1 MRPSRNGVNALWRIL
16 QAEET
21 VDAPH
26 INLALDAA
34 LGEAGMNGKVD
45 GRTIRGL
52 LGVGVEGLM
61 RKVAAGPPVPT
72 VQGRGALYT
81 IVGLQQTFHH
91 AGCQHRPPLLGRS

>member
-16 QAEET
+16 QAEKT

-34 LGEAGMNGKVD
+34 PGEAGMNGKVD

-61 RKVAAGPPVPT
+61 TKAAAGSSL
-72 VQGRGALYT
+72 RCRLASAKSYA
-81 IVGLQQTFHH
+81 QQ
-91 AGCQHRPPLLGRS
+91 LGVS